1 MKAPGGIRDE
11 QNHTPQRADYGKDY
25 SCLTVDEDKGRSPQ
39 PPIKPGVEPIVV
51 RVVENE
57 SRALGAEVGELISF
71 KE

>member
-1 MKAPGGIRDE
+1 MNKIILRNVPTMEKTIV
-11 QNHTPQRADYGKDY
+11 
-25 SCLTVDEDKGRSPQ
+25 CLTADEDKGRSPQ
-39 PPIKPGVEPIVV
+39 PPIKSAVEPIVV